1 MSLRRRMVVT
11 IPQEVVES
19 ASVEL
24 ETWFVSRPTCC
35 GLTCCEKDRD
45 GSSSVPSLF
54 SSESTVSSVGRHGA
68 TTMTAQAP
76 SESLH
81 LVRQEPV
88 PFELLPHEGQQL
100 RVGAGWELYWDKRA
114 VHLDGGG
121 PDAVPGVRYVGIVNH
136 AWFPWARLFSPGH
149 ACEG

>member
-1 MSLRRRMVVT
+1 
-11 IPQEVVES
+11 
-19 ASVEL
+19 
-24 ETWFVSRPTCC
+24 
-35 GLTCCEKDRD
+35 
-45 GSSSVPSLF
+45 
-54 SSESTVSSVGRHGA
+54 
-68 TTMTAQAP
+68 MTAQAP

-121 PDAVPGVRYVGIVNH
+121 PDAVPGVRYVGMVIS
-136 AWFPWARLFSPGH
+136 AWYPWAMLFTTGPPHQPPDGQVLEVTAAKSRLGNTHMRLDSGGDDAGNILYQVDIY
-149 ACEG
+149 ACYTAQFNMDRTRVGQVSTHTG